1 MWRCWFGSNPPLS
14 NHWGRGKDNTTLY
27 ITTSANDVCKIYATV
42 GNEQKR
48 KYLVENHQIPEDRIF
63 DSRSI
68 SFFDDV
74 MRHTNGRGVDLVLNS
89 LSGELL
95 HASWRCV
102 AEFGRMIEL
111 GKRDILGHAQ
121 LNMDGFSGNRAY
133 FGVDLFRL
141 GETDTTMFGQY
152 VFLFSYLS
160 VLIIYACQT
169 LMNEKA
175 MPRRY

>member
-1 MWRCWFGSNPPLS
+1 
-14 NHWGRGKDNTTLY
+14 
-27 ITTSANDVCKIYATV
+27 
-42 GNEQKR
+42 
-48 KYLVENHQIPEDRIF
+48 
-63 DSRSI
+63 
-68 SFFDDV
+68 

-111 GKRDILGHAQ
+111 GKRDIMGHAQ

-141 GETDTTMFGQY
+141 GETDSTTFGQY
-152 VFLFSYLS
+152 VFLFFYLS
-160 VLIIYACQT
+160 LFTLYASQG

-175 MPRRY
+175 MPRRC